1 MRRKRENGFTL
12 LELLAVIMIIAV
24 LASLM
29 MVGGMIAHRTAKKE
43 KTKAILE
50 ALETACSRYT
60 SEYRVHPYVNPESLG
75 LDPEEEDHK
84 VAALVWLLTTRRT
97 EPFMTVGEDWLV
109 KLEDVQ
115 KAPDGREFFVVVD
128 AFEHPI
134 RLRQTVA
141 GRNWWNAK
149 GKMTFTSAGPD
160 GEFGVIDE
168 ETGEYD
174 LDDEETEDN
183 LEQYFEEIFKRPDM

>member
-1 MRRKRENGFTL
+1 MKWKRESGFTL
-12 LELLAVIMIIAV
+12 LELLAVIGIILV
-24 LASLM
+24 LAGLM
-29 MVGGMIAHRTAKKE
+29 MVGGMMAQRTAKNE

-50 ALETACSRYT
+50 SLETACSRYT
-60 SEYRVHPYVNPESLG
+60 TVYRSHPYISAESLG
-75 LDPEEEDHK
+75 LDPEEDDHRL
-84 VAALVWLLTTRRT
+84 AALVWLLTTRRT
-97 EPFMTVGEDWLV
+97 EPFMSVDKDWLV

-115 KAPDGREFFVVVD
+115 KAPDGREFYVAVD
-128 AFEHPI
+128 AFLKPL

-141 GRNWWNAK
+141 GTNWWSAK

-174 LDDEETEDN
+174 LEDEDTRDN